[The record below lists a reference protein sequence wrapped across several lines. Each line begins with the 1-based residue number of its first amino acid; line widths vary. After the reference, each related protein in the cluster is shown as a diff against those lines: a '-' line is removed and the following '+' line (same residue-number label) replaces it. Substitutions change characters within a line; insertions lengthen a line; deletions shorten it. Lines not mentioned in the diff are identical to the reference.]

1 MSIEA
6 KIAHWFATGHVGVSS
21 RTMASFLGL
30 GIRKGDYS
38 HPHDPDDLDRCLQ
51 LLEAVPELRPYIAN
65 LAALSPE
72 WEALVRRWDE
82 IERSHLD
89 EVGLRW
95 TKANRAPKTYELMRS
110 VIDSARKRRPHGVIP
125 CAKEQP

>member
-1 MSIEA
+1 MSTET
-6 KIAHWFATGHVGVSS
+6 KVAHWFATGEVGTSS
-21 RTMASFLGL
+21 KTIASFLGL
-30 GIRKGDYS
+30 GIRRCRDFS

-51 LLEAVPELRPYIAN
+51 LLEAVPELRESLPR

-72 WEALVRRWDE
+72 WAALVGRWDE

-95 TKANRAPKTYELMRS
+95 TKAHSAPKTYFLMRE
-110 VIDSARKRRPHGVIP
+110 VIEGAR
-125 CAKEQP
+125 Q

>member
-1 MSIEA
+1 VSLEA
-6 KIAHWFATGHVGVSS
+6 KVAHWFASGRVGVSS
-21 RTMASFLGL
+21 RTIASFLGL
-30 GIRKGDYS
+30 GIPKGDYS

-51 LLEAVPELRPYIAN
+51 LLEAIPELRENLPR

-72 WEALVRRWDE
+72 WAALVGRWDE

-95 TKANRAPKTYELMRS
+95 TKAHSAPKTYDLMRS
-110 VIDSARKRRPHGVIP
+110 VIEGARK
-125 CAKEQP
+125 